1 MNLKNVFSEITNV
14 LDILDK
20 DREEILRIHR
30 NIIRGCSVA
39 IKSIHRREFDI
50 YKKNID
56 EIKLK
61 LKDLSNLVNKNPSA
75 FSNYAKTPEQEY
87 AEAVC
92 FYSIINKQNLP
103 TPSELNIKS
112 VNYVLGLADVIGELR
127 RYVLDNIRNSNLE
140 DLNKFLEIMDDIH
153 TNLFSLDYPSALT
166 KDLRRKTDVGR
177 NIIEKT
183 RADISLSIRMN
194 ELKSCIDDK
203 L

>member
-1 MNLKNVFSEITNV
+1 MNLKNVFSEITDI

-30 NIIRGCSVA
+30 KIVRDCSVA

-50 YKKNID
+50 YAKKID

-61 LKDLSNLVNKNPSA
+61 LKDLANLVNKNPGV
-75 FSNYAKTPEQEY
+75 FFNYLRTPEQEY

-92 FYSIINKQNLP
+92 FYSIINNQNIP
-103 TPSELNIKS
+103 IPSELNIHHL
-112 VNYVLGLADVIGELR
+112 NYILGLADVIGELR
-127 RYVLDNIRNSNLE
+127 RYALDNIRNSKLE
-140 DLNKFLEIMDDIH
+140 DLNQLLEYMDEIH
-153 TNLFSLDYPSALT
+153 TNLFSLDYPSAMT
-166 KDLRRKTDVGR
+166 KDLRRKTDIGR
-177 NIIEKT
+177 SIIEKT

-194 ELKSCIDDK
+194 ELRSCLDDK